1 MLASFVVALRPQRL
15 APLGRTVGR
24 SLHALLLN
32 MVAQADPDLAEA
44 LHAEAR
50 VKPFTVSML
59 QGHFAE
65 RGHHRCARPEE
76 VYRVRYTVMAEAVFT
91 ALSYVLV
98 EKQAYR
104 EPVILDGQPYQIVD
118 ILTDPPASD
127 GWATLSGFESL
138 MERAEAVDRVKLEF
152 VSPTT
157 FRQGDV
163 NLLFP
168 LPESV
173 FGSYLRRWN
182 ALAPVELD
190 HAKVL
195 DAVAAHV
202 VAERYELRT
211 RVVPYGTAQYNGFVG
226 YCQYRI
232 LSQDIETLRVL
243 NLLADFAL
251 FAGTGQK
258 TTQGMGQ
265 TRRVNP

>member
-1 MLASFVVALRPQRL
+1 MLASFLVLVRPERL

-32 MVAQADPDLAEA
+32 MVAQVDPDLAEA

-59 QGHFAE
+59 QGRFSE
-65 RGHHRCARPEE
+65 RGRQRWVDPRE
-76 VYRVRYTVMAEAVFT
+76 VYRVRYTVLSDAVST
-91 ALSYVLV
+91 ALGYVLM

-104 EPVILDGQPYQIVD
+104 DPVTLDGHPYQIVD

-127 GWATLSGFESL
+127 GWVTLSSFESL
-138 MERAEAVDRVKLEF
+138 MELAQAADRIKLEF

-190 HAKVL
+190 QARVL

-211 RVVPYGTAQYNGFVG
+211 RVVPYGVAQYNGFVG

-232 LSQDIETLRVL
+232 LSQDTETRRVL

-265 TRRVNP
+265 TRRVAL